1 MKPDQIE
8 ANTIAHLVGILA
20 TMCAANEDKI
30 INLLTGYLWD
40 EAEARMIEA
49 ATKAFEAKQ

>member
-8 ANTIAHLVGILA
+8 ANTIAHLIGILA